1 MTPDEQRRTLAA
13 SGFDRIALVLDRGG
27 VGLHSAKASAAPVRH
42 EGDTA

>member
-27 VGLHSAKASAAPVRH
+27 MFFDSATASAAPARH